1 MEGLRAAIRNY
12 EERHGLVTEREPTT
26 VEVVRRRLRHIMNP
40 LTGLDLVRTKLI
52 KEIEVKEGI
61 VRVVVDL
68 PADHQFASAIK
79 EDIIE
84 KVEPLWDVEKVT
96 VGFTE

>member
-1 MEGLRAAIRNY
+1 
-12 EERHGLVTEREPTT
+12 
-26 VEVVRRRLRHIMNP
+26 MNP
-40 LTGLDLVRTKLI
+40 LNGLDLVRTKLI
-52 KEIEVKEGI
+52 REIEVKEGI

-84 KVEPLWDVEKVT
+84 KAESLWDVEKVT
-96 VGFTE
+96 GGFTE

>member
-1 MEGLRAAIRNY
+1 
-12 EERHGLVTEREPTT
+12 
-26 VEVVRRRLRHIMNP
+26 MNP
-40 LTGLDLVRTKLI
+40 LNGLDLVRTKLI
-52 KEIEVKEGI
+52 REIEVKEGI

-84 KVEPLWDVEKVT
+84 KAESLWDAEKVT
-96 VGFTE
+96 GGFTE